1 MRNGKIISAIQRWFG
16 VTKGEII
23 FAALMLGGLIIGLLY
38 KINNSEKETALS
50 KMQQVKLYASLD
62 SLAEARRTTYIGT
75 DLDGNI
81 VPELAKGDTI
91 VKPEFEFPK
100 SEKKKLPT
108 VPVNINTASKTELM
122 TLPGVGEKTAVLII
136 DYRDRTPFRKKEDLM
151 KIKGIGKKKLEK
163 VYNYIVVE

>member
-1 MRNGKIISAIQRWFG
+1 MRNGKIISAIQRLFG
-16 VTKGEII
+16 VTKAEII
-23 FAALMLGGLIIGLLY
+23 FAAVMIGGLIIGLLF
-38 KINNSEKETALS
+38 KINKTEENTTLDQV
-50 KMQQVKLYASLD
+50 QQDRLYKALD
-62 SLAEARRTTYIGT
+62 SLAEVRKTTFIGT
-75 DLDGNI
+75 DLQGNT

-91 VKPEFEFPK
+91 VEPEFEFPQ

-136 DYRDRTPFRKKEDLM
+136 EHRDRIPFRKKEDLM

-163 VYNYIVVE
+163 VINYIVVE